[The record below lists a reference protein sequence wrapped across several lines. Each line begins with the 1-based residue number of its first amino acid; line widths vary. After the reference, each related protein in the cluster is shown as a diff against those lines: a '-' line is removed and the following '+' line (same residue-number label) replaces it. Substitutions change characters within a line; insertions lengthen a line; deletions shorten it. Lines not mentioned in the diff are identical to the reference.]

1 MQKYVAY
8 GTCKGTAL
16 SRKKQGNCLEFAA
29 CFKYIPCRSNLRDKG
44 VQLVHKVFLIC
55 AFTLA
60 LAAGLNTG
68 GSALALELNSPAFK
82 TKTTIPAKYT
92 CEGPDVSPA
101 LKWATPPAG
110 TKGLALICDDPDAPG
125 GTWVHWVIYNIPP
138 DAEGLSENIPRDKKL
153 DSGALQG
160 TNSWGK
166 IGYGG
171 PCPPPGPA
179 HRYFFKLYAL
189 DAALDLKPGATK
201 QQVEGAME
209 GHVLDR
215 AELVGLFS
223 R

>member
-1 MQKYVAY
+1 M
-8 GTCKGTAL
+8 
-16 SRKKQGNCLEFAA
+16 
-29 CFKYIPCRSNLRDKG
+29 
-44 VQLVHKVFLIC
+44 
-55 AFTLA
+55 
-60 LAAGLNTG
+60 
-68 GSALALELNSPAFK
+68 ALELNSPAFK
-82 TKTTIPAKYT
+82 AKTTIPAKYT

-101 LKWATPPAG
+101 LKWATPPAA
-110 TKGLALICDDPDAPG
+110 TKSLALICDDPDAPG

-138 DAEGLSENIPRDKKL
+138 GAEGLSGKIPRDKKL
-153 DSGALQG
+153 DSGAIQG

-189 DAALDLKPGATK
+189 DAALDLEPGATK

-209 GHVLDR
+209 VHILDR
-215 AELVGLFS
+215 AELVGLYQ